1 MNLWQKLIEVRKE
14 IDNFVRDTKGFG
26 YQYVSGSQV
35 LSKIRPK
42 MDELRV
48 LLKIETDDITW
59 TTFDYKNSKGEDKT
73 DFIVAGKVKYT

>member
-14 IDNFVRDTKGFG
+14 IENFTKDTKGFG

-42 MDELRV
+42 MDELGV
-48 LLKIETDDITW
+48 LLKIETDDILW
-59 TTFDYKNSKGEDKT
+59 TTFDY
-73 DFIVAGKVKYT
+73 